1 MIQEKET
8 HGHLLMQNSQ
18 EHISKVE
25 LCLKESLK
33 VFGYDIGMEGGLKQ
47 LS

>member
-1 MIQEKET
+1 MQE
-8 HGHLLMQNSQ
+8 SQ

-33 VFGYDIGMEGGLKQ
+33 VFGYDAGMEGGYKELTQAVDQNDKI
-47 LS
+47 

>member
-1 MIQEKET
+1 MID
-8 HGHLLMQNSQ
+8 GQ

-33 VFGYDIGMEGGLKQ
+33 VFGYDTGVEGGLKHLMQ
-47 LS
+47 AIEKNEKI